1 MPQDIQSSSSN
12 TLNSDSPFSGLGGLG
27 YYSTNNPSA
36 LVSFQE
42 AVFNSMPQDKGLY
55 MPEEIKRLPD
65 SFFEQ
70 LPHLSL
76 PQIAF
81 EIAKHMLNGAI
92 PNNDLK
98 ALIDD
103 AINFDAPV
111 VELEK
116 DVYVLELFH
125 GPSLAFKDFGARFM
139 SRVMSYFLQEDEKQ
153 LDVLVATSG
162 DTGGAVALGFLGVP
176 NTRVTILYPKGKVS
190 DIQEQQLT
198 TNGQNIRA
206 LTIDGTFDDCQAL
219 VKQAFVDAELNEAF
233 RLTSANSIN
242 IARLIPQTF
251 YYFNA
256 YAQLLRAGKS
266 KVAFCVPSGNFG
278 NIGAGLL
285 AWKMGLPVTQF
296 IAATNANDT
305 VPAFLKSGIYEPK
318 ASVATIANAMDVG
331 NPSNWVRIAYL
342 FKDDAAAL
350 TSLMTGYTYTDE
362 QTRQAIQQVFDEY
375 NYIVCPHT
383 AIAWRALKEWQ
394 QEHADTT
401 GVFLSTAHPC
411 KFPDVFPDK
420 IASTIKVPEGVKK
433 MESKEKKAV
442 SLSGDFEEFKAY
454 LLRNQ

>member
-1 MPQDIQSSSSN
+1 MLVPSQHLEAIIMK
-12 TLNSDSPFSGLGGLG
+12 L
-27 YYSTNNPSA
+27 YSTNNSS
-36 LVSFQE
+36 LQVSFQE

-55 MPEEIKRLPD
+55 MPEEINRLPD

-70 LPHLSL
+70 LPNFTLS
-76 PQIAF
+76 QIAF
-81 EIAKHMLNGAI
+81 EIARHMLNGAI
-92 PNNDLK
+92 PDADLQV
-98 ALIDD
+98 LIED
-103 AINFDAPV
+103 AINFDAPAV
-111 VELEK
+111 QLEE

-139 SRVMSYFLQEDEKQ
+139 SRVMSYFLQEGEKQ

-219 VKQAFVDAELNEAF
+219 VKQAFVDAELNNAF

-285 AWKMGLPVTQF
+285 AWKMGLPVAQF

-318 ASVATIANAMDVG
+318 ASVQTIANAMDVG

-350 TSLMTGYTYTDE
+350 KQLMTGYTYTDE
-362 QTRQAIQQVFDEY
+362 QTREAIQDVFDQY
-375 NYIVCPHT
+375 NYVVCPHT

-394 QEHADTT
+394 KEHTDIT

-411 KFPDVFPDK
+411 KFPDVFPEE
-420 IASTIKVPEGVKK
+420 IAAAIQVPEQVKA
-433 MESKEKKAV
+433 MEQKEKQSV
-442 SLSGDFEEFKAY
+442 SLSNNFEDFKQY
-454 LLRNQ
+454 LLNNQ